1 MPTLAE
7 TAAAEL
13 RLKERFERQLRTDLN
28 ALNQEFLA
36 QYQITLERDGFVRG
50 TSDLQAA
57 TATLLGLHALRVAD
71 PFQRRLRRHLP
82 SDLAITGIESNT
94 ISLALGDHLSSV
106 AVFEAE
112 RITATTS
119 RNATLAVGIART
131 NLAVPEGVP
140 PSQAAVAAEARA
152 ILGRNLDGR
161 LGVIAVNE
169 TNRPAEV
176 AKFTEAEVLVG
187 AEPSIRFGLGAA
199 AFGAAGIAL
208 FGRTWQMNPPRVRP
222 THIAANGQR
231 VGPGEPFIVG
241 GARLMFPR
249 DSSLGAPA
257 RELANCKCSSI
268 VDVAS
273 VISARRNVVPI
284 AA

>member
-71 PFQRRLRRHLP
+71 PFQRRLRRQLP

-119 RNATLAVGIART
+119 RNAALAVGIART

-140 PSQAAVAAEARA
+140 PTQAAVAAEARA
-152 ILGRNLDGR
+152 VLGRNLDGR

-187 AEPSIRFGLGAA
+187 GDPSIRIGLAA
-199 AFGAAGIAL
+199 AGVSGGLSLLTRRWINMQDNA
-208 FGRTWQMNPPRVRP
+208 VRP
-222 THIAANGQR
+222 THHGSPV
-231 VGPGEPFIVG
+231 VGPGEPFIRG
-241 GARLMFPR
+241 GERLWFPR
-249 DSSLGAPA
+249 DTSLGATLKETGNCRCHA
-257 RELANCKCSSI
+257 MYDLAEIVSI
-268 VDVAS
+268 
-273 VISARRNVVPI
+273 RRNIVPI